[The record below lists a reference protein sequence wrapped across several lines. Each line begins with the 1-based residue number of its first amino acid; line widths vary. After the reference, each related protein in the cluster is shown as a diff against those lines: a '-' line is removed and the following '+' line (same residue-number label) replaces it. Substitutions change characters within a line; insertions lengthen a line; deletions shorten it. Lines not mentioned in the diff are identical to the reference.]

1 MNICGFILAAGAGTR
16 MRPATLLRPKALL
29 PFCGAP
35 LLDITLSALEAA
47 LPPEAPVL
55 VNACHLGEQVQAA
68 VKRLAA
74 SRTRRLYCSMEE
86 RLLNHGGGLRKGIAE
101 SGVTCDT
108 VLVHNA
114 DIVTDFDLR
123 RLLEAHEATK
133 ADATV
138 LLIDNK
144 RPDGVALDA
153 EGRVVRFHCGHEGH
167 TYAGICV
174 FHRRIFDYLTQ
185 GVEAPS
191 IITAFERAAANGLRI
206 CGLVAP
212 TACRWSDVGTYDEY
226 IAAHRL
232 FIEGDTYTLC
242 PVLKE
247 AVAVQRRRR
256 EAMEASGIPCT
267 GAIGLGENCH
277 VADGGA
283 LHDVVLW
290 DNVRLEAPILY
301 ADGVVCR
308 TPEAPPPESAAAR
321 APAMELCRAF
331 GLKWDDADRNLP
343 RQGSGRKYCRLETEA
358 GKSLVW
364 SAYEPYARREN
375 CAFAAVAGL
384 LHAIGVRA
392 PALLMHLP
400 EKCELVCEDLGG
412 EDLLNL
418 KDESLR
424 PAYMAQ
430 AMEQLARLHVLG
442 AAAAKRRATP
452 LQPAFDRDLY
462 LWERDYFRRRFLGD
476 VLNAPELWEHAAA
489 EWEGLVESLMAQPQV
504 TVHRDCQS
512 ANIKICRELTYFIDF
527 QGMRL
532 GAAAYDL
539 GSILYDPYVVHTP
552 EARLSYYREYKMQVE
567 RLGAPAPEEAMLH
580 LGAVQRL
587 LQALGAYGK
596 LWKMDGLEWYQHHIP
611 AALRNL
617 QTAARAAALPGFQRL
632 AEVALAKI

>member
-35 LLDITLSALEAA
+35 LLEITLSALEAA
-47 LPPEAPVL
+47 LPADAPVI
-55 VNACHLGEQVQAA
+55 VNACHLGEQVREA
-68 VKRLAA
+68 VEKLAA
-74 SRTRRLYCSMEE
+74 PRTRRLHCSMEE
-86 RLLNHGGGLRKGIAE
+86 RLLNHGGGLRKGVAE

-123 RLLEAHEATK
+123 RLLEAHETAK
-133 ADATV
+133 ADATA
-138 LLIDNK
+138 LLIDNS
-144 RPDGVALDA
+144 RPDGVALEAD
-153 EGRVVRFHCGHEGH
+153 GRVARFHCGREGH

-174 FHRRIFDYLTQ
+174 FHRHLFDYLTQ

-206 CGLVAP
+206 RGLVAP
-212 TACRWSDVGTYDEY
+212 KGTRWSDVGTYDEY

-232 FIEGDTYTLC
+232 FTDGGDNGLC
-242 PVLKE
+242 PVLRE
-247 AVAVQRRRR
+247 AVAEQRRRR
-256 EAMEASGIPCT
+256 EAMETSGIPCT
-267 GAIGLGENCH
+267 GAVGLGENCH

-290 DNVRLEAPILY
+290 DGVRLEAPILY
-301 ADGVVCR
+301 ANGVVCR
-308 TPEAPPPESAAAR
+308 TPEAVPPESAAAR
-321 APAMELCRAF
+321 APAMELRRAF
-331 GLKWDDADRNLP
+331 SLKWDDEDRNLP

-358 GKSLVW
+358 GTSLVW

-400 EKCELVCEDLGG
+400 EKCELLCDDLGG

-418 KDESLR
+418 QDESRR

-442 AAAAKRRATP
+442 GAAARRRETP

-476 VLNAPELWEHAAA
+476 VLGAPELWEMAAD
-489 EWEGLVESLMAQPQV
+489 EWEGLAESLMAQPQV

-512 ANIKICRELTYFIDF
+512 ANVKICHELTYFIDF

-539 GSILYDPYVVHTP
+539 GSILYDPYVIHTP
-552 EARLSYYREYKMQVE
+552 EARLIYYKEYRTKAE
-567 RLGAPAPEEAMLH
+567 RLGGAAPEEAMLH
-580 LGAVQRL
+580 RGAVQRL

-596 LWKMDGLEWYQHHIP
+596 LWKLDGLEWYQRHIP

-617 QTAARAAALPGFQRL
+617 RAAAEAAALPGFQHL
-632 AEVALAKI
+632 AEAALKKV